1 MIMNKKRLIK
11 SLILLIVAFSLTIGV
26 TYAWISYSERE
37 DAGIVSV
44 GDITY
49 QINGG
54 FISETEIIYPSKDL
68 VTPNIIISNQST
80 IETQI
85 RLKINYTLI
94 DDTST
99 SNKIY
104 KNDANDDLSVVFGSS
119 YVLDGDY
126 WYYQSTSYM
135 IDAGANVP
143 VINAMYY
150 DGQTSSNEYANE
162 NINIEII
169 LQVKQADN
177 VSWLDLTTYTF
188 GS

>member
-1 MIMNKKRLIK
+1 MILIKKRLIK
-11 SLILLIVAFSLTIGV
+11 SFILLIVALALTIGV
-26 TYAWISYSERE
+26 SYAWISYSERE

-85 RLKINYTLI
+85 RLKITYTLI

-104 KNDANDDLSVVFGSS
+104 KNDATDDLSVVFGSA

-126 WYYQSTSYM
+126 WYYQNTSYM
-135 IDAGANVP
+135 IDVGANVP